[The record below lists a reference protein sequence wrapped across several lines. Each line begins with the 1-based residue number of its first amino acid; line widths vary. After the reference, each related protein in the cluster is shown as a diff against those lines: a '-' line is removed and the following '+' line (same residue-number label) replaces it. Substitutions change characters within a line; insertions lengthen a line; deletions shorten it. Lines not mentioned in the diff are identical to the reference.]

1 MRMMN
6 MMNDKL
12 EYALIAINSIIGLS
26 LTIEDAK
33 NILGIVILILQGVLI
48 IFNVSKKIYRRI
60 KNKEYDQIDDDLK
73 EAIDDITK
81 IKNGKEEK

>member
-1 MRMMN
+1 

-73 EAIDDITK
+73 EAIDEITK
-81 IKNGKEEK
+81 IKNGKEE

>member
-1 MRMMN
+1 MRMKN

-33 NILGIVILILQGVLI
+33 NILGIFILILQGLLI

-73 EAIDDITK
+73 EAIDEITK
-81 IKNGKEEK
+81 IKNGKEE

>member
-1 MRMMN
+1 

-33 NILGIVILILQGVLI
+33 NILGIVILILQGLLI

-81 IKNGKEEK
+81 IKNGKE

>member
-1 MRMMN
+1 MRMKN

-33 NILGIVILILQGVLI
+33 NILGIVILILQGLLI
-48 IFNVSKKIYRRI
+48 IFNVAKKIYKRI

-81 IKNGKEEK
+81 IKNGKE

>member
-1 MRMMN
+1 

-26 LTIEDAK
+26 LTIEDTK
-33 NILGIVILILQGVLI
+33 NILGIVILILQGLLI
-48 IFNVSKKIYRRI
+48 IFNVAKKIYKRI

-81 IKNGKEEK
+81 IKNGKEE

>member
-1 MRMMN
+1 

-33 NILGIVILILQGVLI
+33 NILGIVILILQGLLI

-73 EAIDDITK
+73 EAINDITK
-81 IKNGKEEK
+81 IKNGKEE

>member
-1 MRMMN
+1 MRMKN

-33 NILGIVILILQGVLI
+33 NILGIVILILQGLLI

-73 EAIDDITK
+73 EAIDEITK
-81 IKNGKEEK
+81 IKNGKEE